1 MTTRKSNFTECP
13 DFLVESA
20 CIDKALPIWYN
31 ILVVKTT
38 EIQRFWR
45 TDSFAPLRERHK
57 KMEHRF
63 ETFTVLMASIN
74 RCIRKIKSEEMAG
87 FDLKSPHVS
96 CLYYLH
102 KTESLTAR
110 ELCDVCEEDKA
121 NISRSIKYLEENGY
135 LVCHSRMQKRYQSPL
150 TLTEKGREV
159 GKYITER
166 IDSVLKE
173 ASAGLSEEHRVIL
186 YQSLALINDNLQR
199 LCGEY
204 EGK

>member
-1 MTTRKSNFTECP
+1 MT
-13 DFLVESA
+13 
-20 CIDKALPIWYN
+20 
-31 ILVVKTT
+31 
-38 EIQRFWR
+38 
-45 TDSFAPLRERHK
+45 

-63 ETFTVLMASIN
+63 ETFTVLIASIN
-74 RCIRKIKSEEMAG
+74 RCIRKIKSEEMAE

-110 ELCDVCEEDKA
+110 ELCDLCEEDKS

-150 TLTEKGREV
+150 ALTDKGREV

-186 YQSLALINDNLQR
+186 YRSLSLVNDNLQK
-199 LCGEY
+199 LCDGYGE
-204 EGK
+204 K